1 MALQGQVP
9 GVSFTC
15 KEYPSVSAAV
25 AAVQKGEADILGMTS
40 MDVLH
45 AAADNIHLSTP
56 LMTENLAMLSQDE
69 PTGEKDFRYDR
80 KVPVIATT
88 EENRTSVYAYA
99 GTKYVIRTYPNY
111 EEACQALMNRQ
122 VDHVV
127 TTMSQ
132 ATWLM
137 DQHRNG
143 RFIMDIIPSTQN
155 ISLCGGVSERN
166 WILADI
172 LSETADSTG
181 TNLLSIVQANIAL
194 RSDFATSLQRM
205 SPESMLICAALLL
218 TGVCGSAFLIIR
230 NIRGQEVQKRNEM
243 RIKSQRRVIYAY
255 EYDGLTGLLNR
266 DTAMSKFEKLLAD
279 TKSYS
284 VVIIDLDNFRIIN
297 ESYGHE
303 IGDIVL
309 KVISGRI
316 RNICQ
321 QDAMSRFVARYS
333 GDEFLMIVKKTYRR

>member
-1 MALQGQVP
+1 M
-9 GVSFTC
+9 
-15 KEYPSVSAAV
+15 
-25 AAVQKGEADILGMTS
+25 
-40 MDVLH
+40 
-45 AAADNIHLSTP
+45 
-56 LMTENLAMLSQDE
+56 
-69 PTGEKDFRYDR
+69 
-80 KVPVIATT
+80 
-88 EENRTSVYAYA
+88 EEDRTSVSAYA

-137 DQHRNG
+137 NPHRNG
-143 RFIMDIIPSTQN
+143 RFIIDIIPSTQN

-230 NIRGQEVQKRNEM
+230 NIRGQEV
-243 RIKSQRRVIYAY
+243 
-255 EYDGLTGLLNR
+255 
-266 DTAMSKFEKLLAD
+266 
-279 TKSYS
+279 
-284 VVIIDLDNFRIIN
+284 
-297 ESYGHE
+297 
-303 IGDIVL
+303 
-309 KVISGRI
+309 
-316 RNICQ
+316 
-321 QDAMSRFVARYS
+321 
-333 GDEFLMIVKKTYRR
+333 